1 MGVPVART
9 PSAWGPFRAWS
20 RPEATSWNLAR
31 LSARLVDMKS
41 LPLSEAKDQLS
52 GLVED
57 AELTHEI
64 VTITKHGRP
73 AAVLMGVDDYESLQ
87 ETLFWLSQPGVYES
101 IAEAN
106 GELSDGK
113 AAAGEDVLARL
124 RRDAG

>member
-1 MGVPVART
+1 MRI
-9 PSAWGPFRAWS
+9 
-20 RPEATSWNLAR
+20 
-31 LSARLVDMKS
+31 
-41 LPLSEAKDQLS
+41 LPLSEVKDQLS

-73 AAVLMGVDDYESLQ
+73 AAVLMAVDDYESLQ

-101 IAEAN
+101 IAAARSE
-106 GELSDGK
+106 E
-113 AAAGEDVLARL
+113 AAGKTVDGDDIVARL

>member
-1 MGVPVART
+1 
-9 PSAWGPFRAWS
+9 
-20 RPEATSWNLAR
+20 
-31 LSARLVDMKS
+31 MKM
-41 LPLSEAKDQLS
+41 LPLSEVKDQLS

-73 AAVLMGVDDYESLQ
+73 AAVLMAVDDYESLQ

-101 IAEAN
+101 IAAAR
-106 GELSDGK
+106 GEE
-113 AAAGEDVLARL
+113 AAGKTADGDDIVARL

>member
-1 MGVPVART
+1 
-9 PSAWGPFRAWS
+9 
-20 RPEATSWNLAR
+20 
-31 LSARLVDMKS
+31 MKM
-41 LPLSEAKDQLS
+41 LPLSEVKDQLS

-101 IAEAN
+101 IATAKNEEAA
-106 GELSDGK
+106 GGTVD
-113 AAAGEDVLARL
+113 GEDVLARL